1 MNKKIKTNLN
11 SNSEIYKIFKKSKK
25 SSVKWTSYFQVY
37 DQIFKKYKNKK
48 ITFVEV
54 GVANGGSLFVWKK
67 YFSKKSRI
75 IGIDLNPE
83 AIKLRKDGFE
93 IYIGNQAKK
102 KFWNNFYRKIG
113 KVDILLDDGGHKNL
127 QQISTVHY
135 SLPHIK
141 NDGIIVVEDTHT
153 SFIKKQFN
161 NPSKYSFINFCNIII
176 SSIHKRN
183 EALVKKLDA
192 YSKKVFSINFYESIT
207 VFNINEKK
215 CQISKIIKNKTKNE
229 WAADYRNNEYFHKT
243 KKIINKNF
251 TIFNKNK
258 FLKKILRK
266 ILYKNFIFKI
276 YENIKLKK
284 IFNKIEK

>member
-1 MNKKIKTNLN
+1 MNEKIKTNLN
-11 SNSEIYKIFKKSKK
+11 SRSEIYKIFKKSKK

-93 IYIGNQAKK
+93 IYIGNQTKK
-102 KFWNNFYRKIG
+102 EFWNNFYRKIG

-161 NPSKYSFINFCNIII
+161 NPSKYSFINFCNVII

-183 EALVKKLDA
+183 EALVKKLDI
-192 YSKKVFSINFYESIT
+192 YSKKIFSINFYESIT
-207 VFNINEKK
+207 VFNIDEKK
-215 CQISKIIKNKTKNE
+215 CQISKIIKNKAKNE

-243 KKIINKNF
+243 KKLLI
-251 TIFNKNK
+251 
-258 FLKKILRK
+258 KIL
-266 ILYKNFIFKI
+266 LY
-276 YENIKLKK
+276 
-284 IFNKIEK
+284 